1 MPPEMHQAIQAML
14 AMKTVAVVGLSDR
27 PERPSHEVA
36 EFLQGHGFRIVPVN
50 PRHAGERI
58 LGETCHATLREAADA
73 AAAAGAPIE
82 WVDIFRRAEDTPG
95 VVDEAIAIGAR
106 GVWLQ
111 LGIVNDEAAARAEAA
126 GLKVVQDKCIKI
138 EVMRLGIPPIDAD
151 G

>member
-1 MPPEMHQAIQAML
+1 ML

-36 EFLQGHGFRIVPVN
+36 EFLQHHGFRVVPVN

-58 LGETCHATLREAADA
+58 LGETCHATLREAAEA
-73 AAAAGAPIE
+73 AAAAGTPIE
-82 WVDIFRRAEDTPG
+82 WVDVFRRAEETPG
-95 VVDEAIAIGAR
+95 VVDEAIAIGAK

-111 LGIVNDEAAARAEAA
+111 LGIVNDQAMRRAA
-126 GLKVVQDKCIKI
+126 GAGLLAVQDCCSKV
-138 EVMRLGIPPIDAD
+138 ELTRQLGL

>member
-1 MPPEMHQAIQAML
+1 MPPEMQQAIQAML

-58 LGETCHATLREAADA
+58 LGETCYATLREAADT

-82 WVDIFRRAEDTPG
+82 WVDIFRRAEDTLP
-95 VVDEAIAIGAR
+95 VVNEAVAIGAR

-111 LGIVNDEAAARAEAA
+111 LGIVNDEAVRRALDA
-126 GLKVVQDKCIKI
+126 GLLAVQDCCSKI
-138 EVMRLGIPPIDAD
+138 ELTRQLGLD
-151 G
+151 

>member
-1 MPPEMHQAIQAML
+1 MPPEMQQAIQAML

-58 LGETCHATLREAADA
+58 LGETCYATLREAADA

-82 WVDIFRRAEDTPG
+82 WVDIFRRAEDTPP

-111 LGIVNDEAAARAEAA
+111 LGIVNDQAVRRAADA
-126 GLKVVQDKCIKI
+126 GLLAVQDCCSKI
-138 EVMRLGIPPIDAD
+138 ELTRRLGLD
-151 G
+151 

>member
-1 MPPEMHQAIQAML
+1 MPPEMQQAIQAML
-14 AMKTVAVVGLSDR
+14 AMRTVAVVGLSDR
-27 PERPSHEVA
+27 AERPSHEVA

-50 PRHAGERI
+50 PRHAGESI
-58 LGETCHATLREAADA
+58 LGQTCHATLREAANA

-111 LGIVNDEAAARAEAA
+111 LGIVNDQAVRRATDA
-126 GLKVVQDKCIKI
+126 GLLAVQDCCSKI
-138 EVMRLGIPPIDAD
+138 ELTRQLGGA
-151 G
+151 

>member
-1 MPPEMHQAIQAML
+1 MPPEMQQAIQAML

-58 LGETCHATLREAADA
+58 LGETCYATLREAADT

-82 WVDIFRRAEDTPG
+82 WVDIFRRAEDTLP
-95 VVDEAIAIGAR
+95 VVNEAVAIGAR

-111 LGIVNDEAAARAEAA
+111 LGIVNDEAVRRAVDA
-126 GLKVVQDKCIKI
+126 GLLAVQDCCSKI
-138 EVMRLGIPPIDAD
+138 ELTRQLGLD
-151 G
+151 

>member
-1 MPPEMHQAIQAML
+1 MQPEMHQAIPAML

-58 LGETCHATLREAADA
+58 LGEICHATLRDAAVA
-73 AAAAGAPIE
+73 AAAAGAPIA

-111 LGIVNDEAAARAEAA
+111 LGIVNDQAVRRATEA
-126 GLKVVQDKCIKI
+126 GLLAVQDCCSKI
-138 EVMRLGIPPIDAD
+138 ELTRQLG
-151 G
+151 GV

>member
-1 MPPEMHQAIQAML
+1 MRPEMQQAML

-36 EFLQGHGFRIVPVN
+36 EFLQDHGFRIVPVN

-73 AAAAGAPIE
+73 AAAAGSPIA
-82 WVDIFRRAEDTPG
+82 WVDIFRRAEETPG
-95 VVDEAIAIGAR
+95 VVDEAIAIGAQ

-111 LGIVNDEAAARAEAA
+111 LGIVNDHAVRRAADA
-126 GLKVVQDKCIKI
+126 GLLAVQDCCSKV
-138 EVMRLGIPPIDAD
+138 ELTRQLGLD
-151 G
+151 

>member
-1 MPPEMHQAIQAML
+1 MAPEMQQAIQAML

-73 AAAAGAPIE
+73 AAAAGAPIA
-82 WVDIFRRAEDTPG
+82 WVDIFRRAEETPA

-111 LGIVNDEAAARAEAA
+111 LGIVNDQAMRRATDA
-126 GLKVVQDKCIKI
+126 GLLAVQDCCSKV
-138 EVMRLGIPPIDAD
+138 ELTRQLGED
-151 G
+151 

>member
-1 MPPEMHQAIQAML
+1 MAPEMQQAIPAML

-50 PRHAGERI
+50 PRHAGDRI
-58 LGETCHATLREAADA
+58 LGETCHATLREAAHA

-95 VVDEAIAIGAR
+95 VVNEAIAIGAR

-111 LGIVNDEAAARAEAA
+111 LGIVNDQAVRHATDA
-126 GLKVVQDKCIKI
+126 GLLAVQDCCSKI
-138 EVMRLGIPPIDAD
+138 ELTRRLGQA
-151 G
+151 

>member
-1 MPPEMHQAIQAML
+1 MPPEMQQAIQAML

-58 LGETCHATLREAADA
+58 LGETCCATLREAADT
-73 AAAAGAPIE
+73 AAAAGGRIE

-95 VVDEAIAIGAR
+95 VVDEAVAIGAR

-111 LGIVNDEAAARAEAA
+111 LGIVNDEAVRRAAAA
-126 GLKVVQDKCIKI
+126 GLLAVQDCCSKI
-138 EVMRLGIPPIDAD
+138 ELTRRLGLD
-151 G
+151 

>member
-1 MPPEMHQAIQAML
+1 MRPEMQQAIQAML

-36 EFLQGHGFRIVPVN
+36 EFLQDHGFRIVPVN

-73 AAAAGAPIE
+73 AAAAGSPIA
-82 WVDIFRRAEDTPG
+82 WVDIFRRAEETPG
-95 VVDEAIAIGAR
+95 VVDEAIAIGAQ

-111 LGIVNDEAAARAEAA
+111 LGIVNDHAVRRASDA
-126 GLKVVQDKCIKI
+126 GLLAVQDCCSKV
-138 EVMRLGIPPIDAD
+138 ELTHQLGLD
-151 G
+151 

>member
-1 MPPEMHQAIQAML
+1 MAPEMQKAIPAML

-58 LGETCHATLREAADA
+58 LGETCHATLRQAADA

-82 WVDIFRRAEDTPG
+82 WVDIFRRAEETPA

-111 LGIVNDEAAARAEAA
+111 LGIVNDQAVRHATRA
-126 GLKVVQDKCIKI
+126 GLLAVQDCCSKV
-138 EVMRLGIPPIDAD
+138 ELTRQLG
-151 G
+151 GG

>member
-1 MPPEMHQAIQAML
+1 MHPEMQQAKQAML

-36 EFLQGHGFRIVPVN
+36 EFLQDHGFRIVPVN

-73 AAAAGAPIE
+73 AAAAGSPIA
-82 WVDIFRRAEDTPG
+82 WVDIFRRAEETPG
-95 VVDEAIAIGAR
+95 VVDEAIAIGAQ

-111 LGIVNDEAAARAEAA
+111 LGIVNDQAVRRAADA
-126 GLKVVQDKCIKI
+126 GLLAVQDCCSKV
-138 EVMRLGIPPIDAD
+138 ELTRQPGLD
-151 G
+151 

>member
-1 MPPEMHQAIQAML
+1 MPPEMQQAIQAML

-58 LGETCHATLREAADA
+58 LGETCYATLREAADT
-73 AAAAGAPIE
+73 AAAAGGRIE

-95 VVDEAIAIGAR
+95 VVDEAVAIGAR

-111 LGIVNDEAAARAEAA
+111 LGIVNDEAVRRAAAA
-126 GLKVVQDKCIKI
+126 GLLAVQDCCSKI
-138 EVMRLGIPPIDAD
+138 ELTRRLGLD
-151 G
+151 